1 MTSMRRRRSSGDSG
15 FQREQGS
22 LDEYRMLSD
31 GLGGFIHLNRAV
43 QGGLR
48 PGAIHSAFTSTVK
61 MSTARLAPSMERR

>member
-1 MTSMRRRRSSGDSG
+1 
-15 FQREQGS
+15 
-22 LDEYRMLSD
+22 MLSD